1 MKHLFTALLSAALAV
16 TAIQACS
23 PVSGTDKE
31 IEKIVRSIQLPSFPD
46 ADYVVDAV
54 ADGVTDARDAIN
66 STISRCS
73 ADGGGRVIVKPGTYF
88 CKGPIQ
94 LKSDV
99 NLHLEEGSEILFS
112 PDPADYTPMELTVWE
127 GTELINYRSPINAYQ
142 CENIAITG
150 KGILNGQAKLSPFG
164 KGRHTRGCPQVMDLR
179 RAAFNGVPAHLR
191 GFGEESLLP
200 PAMLQPW
207 ACNKVLLEDF
217 TLLDSP
223 FWCMHCFY
231 CYNVTVRRV
240 KINSQHLNNDGFDP
254 DCTSYV
260 LVEDCDFNC
269 LDDAIAVKAGR
280 DKEGWRSGKK
290 SHDIVVRNCRFSTG
304 SGAIVI
310 GSEMAA
316 GVHRVYAK
324 DILIKDCKTMFS
336 IRGNLDRGGFVR
348 DIHVENMVADSV
360 SQALFYLNHRYTGLV
375 GGNTAPKVNGVTMRN
390 CKTRLSSDCGFIF
403 HGLEQEP
410 VQNFLFENI
419 EIGNCKT
426 PLILENFRN
435 VSFKNVSINGEVI
448 AETQQPTEG
457 IKMGKTISRKHHDWD

>member
-1 MKHLFTALLSAALAV
+1 MKTRAILAV
-16 TAIQACS
+16 LAATLLFSCTAAND
-23 PVSGTDKE
+23 TDAA
-31 IEKIVRSIQLPSFPD
+31 IEKIVASIQQPSFRN
-46 ADYVVDAV
+46 ADYIVDAV
-54 ADGVTDARDAIN
+54 ADGVTDAREAIN
-66 STISRCS
+66 AAINQCS
-73 ADGGGRVIVKPGTYF
+73 YDGGGRVIVKPGKYF

-127 GTELINYRSPINAYQ
+127 GTELINYRSPINAYM

-150 KGILNGQAKLSPFG
+150 KGILNGQANLSPFS
-164 KGRHTRGCPQVMDLR
+164 KGRHTRGCPQVMELR
-179 RAAFNGVPAHLR
+179 RAAFSGVPAHLR

-207 ACNKVLLEDF
+207 GCNKVLLEDF

-223 FWCMHCFY
+223 FWCMHAFY

-269 LDDAIAVKAGR
+269 LDDAIAVKAAR

-304 SGAIVI
+304 SGGIVI

-316 GVHRVYAK
+316 GVYNVYAK
-324 DILIKDCKTMFS
+324 DIKISDCKTLFS

-348 DIHVENMVADSV
+348 NIHVENMVADSV
-360 SQALFYLNHRYTGLV
+360 SSSVFFLNHRYTGLV
-375 GGNTAPKVNGVTMRN
+375 GGNVAPKVTDITMRN
-390 CKTRLSSDCGFIF
+390 CKAKKSADCGITF
-403 HGLEQEP
+403 HGLEQCP
-410 VQNFLFENI
+410 AQNVLFENV
-419 EIGNCKT
+419 EIGQCET
-426 PLILENFRN
+426 PLDLDNFGK
-435 VSFKNVSINGEVI
+435 VVFKNVSINGKVI
-448 AETQQPTEG
+448 EETQQPTDG
-457 IKMGKTISRKHHDWD
+457 PKMKKAISRKHHDWD